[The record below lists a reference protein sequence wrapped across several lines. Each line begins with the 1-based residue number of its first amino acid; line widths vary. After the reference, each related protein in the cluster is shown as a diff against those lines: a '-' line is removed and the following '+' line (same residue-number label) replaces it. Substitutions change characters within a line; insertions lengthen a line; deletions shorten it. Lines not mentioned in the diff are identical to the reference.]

1 MEIQKRD
8 ALTLLGLFVGGLLS
22 LGDGGVL
29 GVPLLVTSAYLL
41 AERRARPAERRLTA
55 RLTAA
60 VGALAR

>member
-1 MEIQKRD
+1 MDMQKRD

-29 GVPLLVTSAYLL
+29 GVPLLVASAYLL
-41 AERRARPAERRLTA
+41 VERRTRPTGRRLTA
-55 RLTAA
+55 RVTAA